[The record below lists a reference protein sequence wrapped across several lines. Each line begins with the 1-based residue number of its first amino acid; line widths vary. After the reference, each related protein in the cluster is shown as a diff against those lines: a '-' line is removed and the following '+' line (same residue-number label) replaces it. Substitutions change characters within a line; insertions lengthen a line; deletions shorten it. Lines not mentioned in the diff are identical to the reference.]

1 MKIQNIARAGL
12 VVVSLALGSVGVANA
27 DVPVSSEVSTGVVV
41 YTTINSADRAAI
53 DAVSTAKANYQAALT
68 SFQGLT
74 AGSKEAKKAF
84 KVALKA
90 WEKIGKAQQRA
101 KQQIGRTFKQSV
113 SSAKQAYRAAVSSA
127 TTVSGKAEAKAARDA
142 AIASASV
149 ARNDALTL
157 IKEKVAKPKLAKK

>member
-1 MKIQNIARAGL
+1 MKIQNIATAGL
-12 VVVSLALGSVGVANA
+12 VAASLALGSVGFANA
-27 DVPVSSEVSTGVVV
+27 DVPVSSEVSTGVAV
-41 YTTINSADRAAI
+41 YATINAADRSAV
-53 DAVSTAKANYQAALT
+53 DAVSTAKANYQAAFT

-74 AGSKEAKKAF
+74 AGSKEYKKAF
-84 KVALKA
+84 KVALNA
-90 WEKIGKAQQRA
+90 WEKIGKTQQKA

-113 SSAKQAYRAAVSSA
+113 SSAKQAYRSAVSSA

-157 IKEKVAKPKLAKK
+157 IKDKVAKPKLAKK